1 MGSVSSLIA
10 GHSYH
15 SKHCRA
21 SEHKV
26 KKTSKKSSRS
36 ANGLLRYGLSQD
48 STNNATKAISKLGKS
63 EDFFYIK
70 LSHKTRV
77 PHKSEGVKP
86 AIGEEEKKAQ
96 AGMEAVGSTPP
107 KLVPFSGKLEKGTE
121 KGLIRP
127 TAFKPVIPRNSNST
141 VHMSMESHNNLNQV
155 HNGKQ
160 LSPSEKT
167 KDQDQKQANHSGT
180 LSDSG
185 RNSMSSIPT
194 HSTTGSCQTD
204 NLSTSAGLPN
214 RFGGSAQNMNQTR
227 NTGTPDDSNIVS
239 LKVMSFSDCG
249 QSSSSES
256 GPSGQVDHCSENVTC
271 IRSPIS
277 TDEALI
283 LKLEQKLLEKDSEL
297 QDLQVSFEEK
307 ETDTCQFF
315 EEKQKYCKEEMEGLK
330 QRCSSKLRQVSQK
343 AERAQQVMQLQ
354 IFQLQQEKKKLQDD
368 LNQLAQEQDQLEVKL
383 KSYEKGQTQLAPTLE
398 ETQWEV
404 CQKSGEI
411 SLLKQQLKESQGDV
425 SHKLNEI
432 VSLKALLKETK
443 AKIEPM
449 EQKVREMEESVHMRT
464 MEVEVCENELQRK
477 KNEADLLREKVGQL
491 ETDIQNLNQDLALV
505 KEELQKNKQE
515 ASGRRATGQAK
526 CYSTGEH
533 EMETLQKEV
542 ERLKAELK
550 EERQKREKMVT
561 SFQHERLIW
570 NREKEKVIKY
580 QKQLQHNYLQVHKKN
595 QDLEKIL
602 KELTVELESRT
613 ELDIDVQSAD
623 IHYEKIIATKI

>member
-1 MGSVSSLIA
+1 MGSVSSLIS
-10 GHSYH
+10 GHSFH

-21 SEHKV
+21 SEYKV
-26 KKTSKKSSRS
+26 KKTSKKSSRG
-36 ANGLLRYGLSQD
+36 ADGLLRYGFSQD
-48 STNNATKAISKLGKS
+48 STNNTTKAISKLGKS

-77 PHKSEGVKP
+77 PHKSEGAKP
-86 AIGEEEKKAQ
+86 SVGEEEKKTQ

-127 TAFKPVIPRNSNST
+127 TAFKLVIPRNSNST
-141 VHMSMESHNNLNQV
+141 VHNSMESHNNLKQV
-155 HNGKQ
+155 QNSKQ
-160 LSPSEKT
+160 LSPSEKL

-214 RFGGSAQNMNQTR
+214 RFGGSAQNMNQTSSAGVP
-227 NTGTPDDSNIVS
+227 NDSNIVS
-239 LKVMSFSDCG
+239 LKVMSLSDSG
-249 QSSSSES
+249 QSSPGQS
-256 GPSGQVDHCSENVTC
+256 GPSSGQVDHCSENVTC
-271 IRSPIS
+271 VRSPIS

-297 QDLQVSFEEK
+297 QDLQVSLEEK
-307 ETDTCQFF
+307 ETDTCQLF

-343 AERAQQVMQLQ
+343 AVRAQQVMQLQ
-354 IFQLQQEKKKLQDD
+354 VFQLQQEKKKLQDD
-368 LNQLAQEQDQLEVKL
+368 LNQLAQERDLLEVKL
-383 KSYEKGQTQLAPTLE
+383 KSYEKGQTQMAPTLE

-449 EQKVREMEESVHMRT
+449 EQKVREMEESVHTRT

-491 ETDIQNLNQDLALV
+491 ETDIRNLKQDLALV
-505 KEELQKNKQE
+505 KEELNKQE

-526 CYSTGEH
+526 CLSTAVH

-550 EERQKREKMVT
+550 EERQKKEKMVS

-613 ELDIDVQSAD
+613 ELDINVQSAD
-623 IHYEKIIATKI
+623 IQYDKIIATEI

>member
-1 MGSVSSLIA
+1 
-10 GHSYH
+10 
-15 SKHCRA
+15 
-21 SEHKV
+21 
-26 KKTSKKSSRS
+26 
-36 ANGLLRYGLSQD
+36 
-48 STNNATKAISKLGKS
+48 
-63 EDFFYIK
+63 
-70 LSHKTRV
+70 
-77 PHKSEGVKP
+77 
-86 AIGEEEKKAQ
+86 
-96 AGMEAVGSTPP
+96 
-107 KLVPFSGKLEKGTE
+107 
-121 KGLIRP
+121 
-127 TAFKPVIPRNSNST
+127 
-141 VHMSMESHNNLNQV
+141 MESHNNLNQV
-155 HNGKQ
+155 QNGKQ
-160 LSPSEKT
+160 LSPSEKP

-194 HSTTGSCQTD
+194 HSTTGSFQMD

-214 RFGGSAQNMNQTR
+214 RFGGSAQNMNQTSSAGVP
-227 NTGTPDDSNIVS
+227 NDSNIVS
-239 LKVMSFSDCG
+239 LKVMTLSDSG
-249 QSSSSES
+249 QSSPGQS
-256 GPSGQVDHCSENVTC
+256 GPSSGQVDHCSENVTC
-271 IRSPIS
+271 VRSPIS
-277 TDEALI
+277 TDEAHI

-297 QDLQVSFEEK
+297 QDLQVSLEEK
-307 ETDTCQFF
+307 ETDTCQLF

-343 AERAQQVMQLQ
+343 AVRAQQVMQLQ
-354 IFQLQQEKKKLQDD
+354 VFQLQQEKKKLQDD
-368 LNQLAQEQDQLEVKL
+368 LNQLAQERDLLEVKL

-449 EQKVREMEESVHMRT
+449 EQKVREMEESVHTRT

-491 ETDIQNLNQDLALV
+491 ETDIRNLKQDLALV
-505 KEELQKNKQE
+505 NEELSKQE

-526 CYSTGEH
+526 CHSTAVH

-550 EERQKREKMVT
+550 EERQKKEKMVT

-602 KELTVELESRT
+602 KEITVELESRT
-613 ELDIDVQSAD
+613 EMDINVQSAD
-623 IHYEKIIATKI
+623 IQYEKIIATEI